1 VRSCEYGTAH
11 FERIPEGNGNI
22 TPFSGKGNELPVLSL

>member
-11 FERIPEGNGNI
+11 FERIPEGNG
-22 TPFSGKGNELPVLSL
+22 TFSGKGNELPVLSL